1 MAQHLANEIDKL
13 KGLMSEMC
21 LLVEENTKNAV
32 MSVIDNDKDLAQKV
46 IDFDRKIDRK
56 EIALEEE
63 CLKILALYQPVAIDL
78 RYVIACL
85 KMNNELERI
94 GDLSANIAKSA
105 ITICDLTGER
115 KFEHDRLRSMMEKT
129 LDMVKRTLD
138 ALFNMD
144 EALAIEVCRSD
155 DAVDDLNKEIHE
167 SVARRIQ
174 EKPEETELLL
184 RILSVSRL
192 LERIADL
199 ATNIAED
206 ILYMATGKILRH
218 EGAVLS
224 FSEKEDVR

>member
-32 MSVIDNDKDLAQKV
+32 MSVIDNDKDLAQRV
-46 IDFDRKIDRK
+46 IDFDRQIDKK

-105 ITICDLTGER
+105 IMICDLTGER
-115 KFEHDRLRSMMEKT
+115 KFEHERLRKMMEKT
-129 LDMVKRTLD
+129 LAMVKNSLD
-138 ALFNMD
+138 ALFNID
-144 EALAIEVCRSD
+144 EALAVDVCKSD
-155 DAVDDLNKEIHE
+155 DAVDDLNKEIHA
-167 SVARRIQ
+167 SVLGKIK
-174 EKPEETELLL
+174 ENPENADLLL
-184 RILSVSRL
+184 RILSVSRV

-206 ILYMATGKILRH
+206 ILYMATGRILRH
-218 EGAVLS
+218 EGGVLLFAEEES
-224 FSEKEDVR
+224 LG